1 MMADIKAWNRDDY
14 EIDKNKS
21 NGSNI
26 NAVNN
31 AVNRRLPGQNAA
43 DPGGLP
49 L

>member
-26 NAVNN
+26 NV
-31 AVNRRLPGQNAA
+31 VNRRLPGQNAA